1 MWICEVGSK
10 EPRRHDG
17 APRDRRQSKARWIKD
32 MMTARA
38 FPRID
43 TVVWFNEA
51 KERDWRIES
60 SRSSLRA
67 MRQALR

>member
-1 MWICEVGSK
+1 
-10 EPRRHDG
+10 
-17 APRDRRQSKARWIKD
+17 